1 MSQSYSC
8 QMLIQAT
15 CELALTTSPSRKS
28 VMEKGWNWIQCEN
41 NKGKGHYAQLRGQP
55 QNICEL
61 T

>member
-1 MSQSYSC
+1 
-8 QMLIQAT
+8 MLIQAT

-28 VMEKGWNWIQCEN
+28 VMEKGWNWIPCEN